1 MDSTLNEFQNLK
13 ENYKLNCFE
22 LCKPILNDLEL
33 TKIIIN
39 SGIDINTLDVKECT
53 KSIYESQEE
62 ILKILTYAG
71 ADVNTKKIDEKTLI
85 ELASKLEG
93 FLY

>member
-1 MDSTLNEFQNLK
+1 MHPMDSPLNEFQNLN
-13 ENYKLNCFE
+13 ENYKINCFE

-39 SGIDINTLDVKECT
+39 SGIDINILDVKECT
-53 KSIYESQEE
+53 KLTYESQSE

-71 ADVNTKKIDEKTLI
+71 ADVNTKKIDKKHSSSLS
-85 ELASKLEG
+85 LN
-93 FLY
+93 